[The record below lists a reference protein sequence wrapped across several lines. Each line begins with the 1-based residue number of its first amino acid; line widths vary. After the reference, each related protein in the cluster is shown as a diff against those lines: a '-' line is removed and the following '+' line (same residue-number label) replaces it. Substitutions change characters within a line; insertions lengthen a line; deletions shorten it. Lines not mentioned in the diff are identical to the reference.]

1 MMDFGGNYLSNDV
14 LKISMSDFV
23 DGDGPLNEPIHE
35 SWLHMQDANKT
46 KALSCVL
53 TVKWQFSHVETE
65 NIMAPL
71 LFSTSSC
78 HYKYYRQIR
87 TSALS
92 NPNIIFLSNGLS
104 VISYL

>member
-1 MMDFGGNYLSNDV
+1 MMDLGGNYLSNDV

-46 KALSCVL
+46 KTLSCVL

-78 HYKYYRQIR
+78 HYKY
-87 TSALS
+87 
-92 NPNIIFLSNGLS
+92 
-104 VISYL
+104 